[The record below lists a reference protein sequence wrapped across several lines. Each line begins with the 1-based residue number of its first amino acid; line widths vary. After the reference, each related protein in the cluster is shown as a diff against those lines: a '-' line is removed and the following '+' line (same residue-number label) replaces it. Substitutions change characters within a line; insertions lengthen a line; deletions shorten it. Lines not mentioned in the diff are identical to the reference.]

1 MIKKK
6 VHIALVGGQ
15 PIPVYLG
22 IKDDDQACTVVLVC
36 SAQSIEEAGR
46 IKEQFPERE
55 VTIKECSPTNLPEI
69 EDLVTNLKD
78 IYQDCAVTIN
88 LTSGTKLWSLSFF
101 RILGE
106 EKDIRFIYV
115 DQTNLMVDLMSKE
128 THQCNIDKQKRFELY
143 GTPLKE
149 FRPINEYTEYDKEV
163 MEIIEWIRTKNK
175 KAFSCMTRSVNE
187 EMLANEDRIEDNE
200 SGSFIEWNY
209 AENWAKVTIYGNGK
223 IFTKELQ
230 SEHLFDILFN
240 NGWFELKTAREFN
253 NNKNVKDIWLNCKF
267 TDSDGNPKNEIDLIV
282 DLGTRLLFVEC
293 KTMVYDIT
301 DIDKFRSALRNFS
314 GTSSSGIFVTYEKP
328 NNNTKERYQHA
339 MEKCKDNDIQTFN
352 FSLWRDKPTNK
363 PSLDKIISELMQKQ
377 NKR

>member
-1 MIKKK
+1 M
-6 VHIALVGGQ
+6 
-15 PIPVYLG
+15 
-22 IKDDDQACTVVLVC
+22 ACKWVIVRD
-36 SAQSIEEAGR
+36 SQ
-46 IKEQFPERE
+46 
-55 VTIKECSPTNLPEI
+55 N
-69 EDLVTNLKD
+69 
-78 IYQDCAVTIN
+78 
-88 LTSGTKLWSLSFF
+88 
-101 RILGE
+101 
-106 EKDIRFIYV
+106 
-115 DQTNLMVDLMSKE
+115 
-128 THQCNIDKQKRFELY
+128 
-143 GTPLKE
+143 
-149 FRPINEYTEYDKEV
+149 
-163 MEIIEWIRTKNK
+163 
-175 KAFSCMTRSVNE
+175 
-187 EMLANEDRIEDNE
+187 
-200 SGSFIEWNY
+200 
-209 AENWAKVTIYGNGK
+209 
-223 IFTKELQ
+223 
-230 SEHLFDILFN
+230 LFDILFN